1 MTEEAIRILHAFRDR
16 GLHSGGS
23 IRFSDFGD
31 AIQWEAGFV
40 AKDATREALSFLKE
54 GEYVSEH
61 LDGLTLT
68 EHGDDYLYTRSNP
81 KFGARVYSLDG
92 VLLIKQTVLRGI
104 PPEYVI
110 NEQRER
116 HVKES
121 DNDAIAEAVRASV
134 HGKL

>member
-1 MTEEAIRILHAFRDR
+1 MTKDAIGILDVFRDR

-23 IRFSDFGD
+23 IRFTEFGD
-31 AIQWEAGFV
+31 AIKWERGFIP
-40 AKDATREALSFLKE
+40 KDATREALSFLKE
-54 GEYVSEH
+54 GEYVSEN

-68 EHGDDYLYTRSNP
+68 ERGEDYLYTKNNP
-81 KFGARVYSLDG
+81 KYGARVYSLDG

-110 NEQRER
+110 DEQRER

-121 DNDAIAEAVRASV
+121 DNDAIAQAIKAAV